1 MVSLGRQVLLF
12 LTLFAPHVHGDISAR
27 LSSESIE
34 ELESVRLVIRVH
46 NTRRAESLDLTDLE
60 ENFHIMGNNTSSQY
74 KYVNGRTQSWVDYQI
89 TLQPRKTGTLAIPP
103 IRVGNLSTNPLALDV
118 RPLTPSTRRQIDELV
133 FYEQQ
138 FSSSSVFVQ
147 SQISMQRKLFY
158 SNGVQLYGGQPAAP
172 DIPNAKVVTLGENQ
186 TTTIQRN
193 GRNYGVVTQ
202 SYAIFPEASGNL
214 TIPAVEMTASV
225 RVLNSG
231 RVSRKGVRVA
241 TKEKTITVKPIP
253 DAYPK
258 TAPWL
263 PAKNV
268 SISQNFEPTLTEGP
282 VEVGDTLTQ
291 VVKITAERNTGASI
305 PPLSSALSG
314 DAFRAYPE
322 AAQLIN
328 NARGSDVIGQR
339 IERRNLMPLRPG
351 SLELPS
357 ATIVW
362 WDTEANE
369 VRRSTLAATVFQAQG
384 NSINQQRV
392 TSEAPASDA
401 AAPTDGS
408 NSEIEP
414 SIADASNTDV
424 AVPLSQ
430 LLQWSVVVIA
440 ILLGI
445 VIAARGLNAA
455 LKTRTWILRQS
466 RKRLLQQIAAADAP
480 MIQSSLRHY
489 LQLRYAQ
496 PADKAI
502 QAWREEQP
510 EAQKLIRLLDRWCY
524 GAEQIATSREK
535 ALALATELLS
545 HNRSSSEKQKKREP
559 LPALYPSN

>member
-1 MVSLGRQVLLF
+1 MVGLSRQVLLF
-12 LTLFAPHVHGDISAR
+12 LTLFVPHVHGDISAR

-34 ELESVRLVIRVH
+34 ELESVRLVIRAH

-89 TLQPRKTGTLAIPP
+89 TLQPRKTGALSIPP
-103 IRVGNLSTNPLALDV
+103 IRVGNLSTNPLILDV

-138 FSSSSVFVQ
+138 FSSSSVYVQ

-158 SNGVQLYGGQPAAP
+158 SNGVQLYGGQPGAP

-268 SISQNFEPTLTEGP
+268 SVSQRFEPTVNMGP

-291 VVKITAERNTGASI
+291 VIIVTAERSTGASI

-314 DAFRAYPE
+314 GAFRAYPE

-328 NARGSDVIGQR
+328 NTRGNDVIGQR
-339 IERRNLMPLRPG
+339 IERRNLVPLRPG

-362 WDTEANE
+362 WDTEANQ
-369 VRRSTLAATVFQAQG
+369 VKRSSLAATVFQAQG

-392 TSEAPASDA
+392 TSEAPVSDA
-401 AAPTDGS
+401 AAQTES
-408 NSEIEP
+408 SQSEIEP
-414 SIADASNTDV
+414 SIGEASNTDV
-424 AVPLSQ
+424 AAPLSQ
-430 LLQWSVVVIA
+430 LLQWSVSVIA

-445 VIAARGLNAA
+445 IFAARGLSAV
-455 LKTRTWILRQS
+455 LKTRTWTLRQS
-466 RKRLLQQIAAADAP
+466 RKRLLRHIKAADAS
-480 MIQSSLRHY
+480 MIQNSLRHY

-502 QAWREEQP
+502 QAWRQEQP
-510 EAQKLIRLLDRWCY
+510 EALELIRLLDRWCY
-524 GAEQIATSREK
+524 GAEQSATSREK
-535 ALALATELLS
+535 ALALAKALLNNNS
-545 HNRSSSEKQKKREP
+545 SSSEKQKVREP
-559 LPALYPSN
+559 LPALYPSS